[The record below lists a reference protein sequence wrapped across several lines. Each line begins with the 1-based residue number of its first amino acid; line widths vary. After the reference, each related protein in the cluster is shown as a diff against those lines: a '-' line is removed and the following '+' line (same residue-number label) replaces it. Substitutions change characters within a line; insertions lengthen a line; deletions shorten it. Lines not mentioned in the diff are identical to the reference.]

1 MSPTLA
7 ATMRKP
13 YYLKK
18 RKTWMVWHEGRQIR
32 LGTGINETQAYKEWK
47 KLDKGLNISPATPI
61 ADLLQEFFAW
71 VQLNR
76 SPATVAYYENFITP
90 FGKAVKK
97 KVSKILPYDVRRW
110 ADRVYGKASNAT
122 RRGAIQSVQ
131 RVFSWALKE
140 GLIGKNPLAGM
151 EK

>member
-1 MSPTLA
+1 
-7 ATMRKP
+7 
-13 YYLKK
+13 
-18 RKTWMVWHEGRQIR
+18 
-32 LGTGINETQAYKEWK
+32 
-47 KLDKGLNISPATPI
+47 
-61 ADLLQEFFAW
+61 
-71 VQLNR
+71 

-122 RRGAIQSVQ
+122 RRGSIQSVQ

-151 EK
+151 EKPPAVRREKLITEAEWATIMEKEPSGPW